1 MVARK
6 TRLNRLLLVLV
17 ILIALQQSC
26 GTHIPKST
34 EPAREAEKVE
44 SSSTESKSEP
54 PAAEPEIAKVP
65 EPSTQPPK
73 EDLPESVLAAPE
85 KDLASPQLKYDTV
98 LRVRSA
104 EPALNVGWQY
114 RINRQNQIV
123 GFEFSNRGGNTIL
136 PYRYDIQK
144 NLFFTRDFQFRFDDR
159 ARQDIYLE
167 LTDWVPSRDK
177 QFRLSE
183 LMSSVMHFFPRNHLP
198 AIVSLGGRYIVTLPT
213 GEEVEFDAETHEVLG
228 GVFSE
233 APVDLNPNKMARKF
247 AGIDYIGKGVIVRAD
262 SRGTDPKL
270 GTIATITSG
279 SPAADCEGTDC
290 KNQCRVPSKEL
301 WDQKGD
307 VHFKFSTDEEFDRYL
322 LSRCGFGLPKDD
334 PRFVI
339 ASSLGESMN

>member
-1 MVARK
+1 LTTLLIA
-6 TRLNRLLLVLV
+6 RLNLFLLLTL
-17 ILIALQQSC
+17 LALQQSC
-26 GTHIPKST
+26 GTNTALQPPSPGPVHQAEKAKPTHESI
-34 EPAREAEKVE
+34 EAEQDPGTPPQLSMEPVPRE
-44 SSSTESKSEP
+44 S
-54 PAAEPEIAKVP
+54 
-65 EPSTQPPK
+65 
-73 EDLPESVLAAPE
+73 LPESVLGFPE
-85 KDLASPQLKYDTV
+85 KDWASPGTMYDTV
-98 LRVRSA
+98 LLARASDTPINSA
-104 EPALNVGWQY
+104 WQY
-114 RINRQNQIV
+114 RRDRQSKIV
-123 GFEFSNRGGNTIL
+123 GFEFSNRGGNRVL
-136 PYRYDIQK
+136 PLRFDIDK

-159 ARQDIYLE
+159 ARQDIHLDIS
-167 LTDWVPSRDK
+167 DWAPSRDK

-183 LMSSVMHFFPRNHLP
+183 LMNSVILFFPRTYLP
-198 AIVSLGGRYIVTLPT
+198 AIVSTGGHTIVTLPT

-228 GVFSE
+228 GVFAE

-301 WDQKGD
+301 WNQKGD

-339 ASSLGESMN
+339 ASSLGELTN